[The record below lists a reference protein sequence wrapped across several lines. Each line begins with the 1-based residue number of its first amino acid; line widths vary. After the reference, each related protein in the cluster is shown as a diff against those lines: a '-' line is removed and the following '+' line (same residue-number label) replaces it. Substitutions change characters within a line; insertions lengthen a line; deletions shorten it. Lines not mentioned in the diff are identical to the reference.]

1 MIARV
6 IIKYMVKPREDNMKK
21 AKILTA
27 TALLAALTTLSVGC
41 GEKKFDKV
49 FTGRYKTEGDV
60 KIVTINENLDSLE
73 NHGRIYVGLKT
84 NSAGN
89 KTQYF
94 YSSDGRFKFSLTD
107 SQYTSYSYQTTYYG
121 MYVTR
126 TDDVGSNRVT
136 KYTYYDN
143 NLNVLVSESEYL
155 STIAKTE
162 DFIFI
167 NNEFYQLDDDGEIK
181 TETKKDAGLA
191 LNYKKDVAGKVEKF
205 NDKYYQLDSSEIFV
219 YNDNL
224 ELVASYTAPSYI
236 EDDNVSS
243 AILPD
248 GNVLIQSIEQV
259 SEFDKKYDFE
269 LSCTKFKLYTSL
281 LNVKKN
287 TVKDIKA
294 DYLLN
299 GRMWA
304 LDGYDGV
311 NFKSRGWNPDL
322 KAVYSVSPIKDKR
335 VSIDDERTEFV
346 TLSNNGKIKSRIEK
360 QLVGQSSIPRIVAE
374 NRYVCAD
381 VSGVYYLLDQNG
393 KVLTRLDSE
402 YLWGNGCYAVNRGAD
417 LAVYD
422 FDANLV
428 KTYSAKSNP
437 TKVSLGSEVCA
448 IKYTDN
454 DNVRADVYKNGA
466 IIKTY
471 TLNKSGDIQPFVN
484 DSVYRIAQNFGNG
497 LKNEYYDMKGNLIA
511 RETDDVSIS
520 VYDNILERRTKN
532 SKEYIVIVEA

>member
-1 MIARV
+1 
-6 IIKYMVKPREDNMKK
+6 MKK

-60 KIVTINENLDSLE
+60 KIVTINENLDSLT

-143 NLNVLVSESEYL
+143 NLNVLVSESESL
-155 STIAKTE
+155 SEIAKTE

-167 NNEFYQLDDDGEIK
+167 NNEFYQLDNDGEIK
-181 TETKKDAGLA
+181 TETKKDARLA
-191 LNYKKDVAGKVEKF
+191 LKYKKDVAYKVEKF
-205 NDKYYQLDSSEIFV
+205 NDKYYQLGSPEVFV

-243 AILPD
+243 VVLPD
-248 GNVLIQSIEQV
+248 GNVLIQAMEQV
-259 SEFDKKYDFE
+259 STYEKKYDFE
-269 LSCTKFKLYTSL
+269 LSCAKFKLYTSL

-287 TVKDIKA
+287 TVKEIKA
-294 DYLLN
+294 DYLLIDE
-299 GRMWA
+299 MWY
-304 LDGYDGV
+304 LDGYDGM

-335 VSIDDERTEFV
+335 VSLDSERIEFV

>member
-1 MIARV
+1 
-6 IIKYMVKPREDNMKK
+6 MKK
-21 AKILTA
+21 TKILTA

-41 GEKKFDKV
+41 GETKFEKV
-49 FTGRYKTEGDV
+49 LTGKYKAEGDA
-60 KIVTINENLDSLE
+60 KIVTINENLDSLT
-73 NHGRIYVGLKT
+73 NLGKFYVGLKT
-84 NSAGN
+84 DSSGN

-94 YSSDGRFKFSLTD
+94 YSSEGRFKFSLTD
-107 SQYTSYSYQTTYYG
+107 SLYTNYSYQTTNYG
-121 MYVTR
+121 MYVMR
-126 TDDVGSNRVT
+126 IDVVGMDRVT

-143 NLNVLVSESEYL
+143 NLDVLLGESENF
-155 STIAKTE
+155 STITKTG

-167 NNEFYQLDDDGEIK
+167 NNEFYQVDDDGEIK

-191 LNYKKDVAGKVEKF
+191 LRYKREVAGKVEKF

-243 AILPD
+243 AVLPD
-248 GNVLIQSIEQV
+248 GNVLIQATEQV
-259 SEFDKKYDFE
+259 SAYEKKYDFE
-269 LSCTKFKLYTSL
+269 LSCAKFKLYTSL

-287 TVKDIKA
+287 TVKEIKA
-294 DYLLN
+294 DYLLIDE
-299 GRMWA
+299 MWY

-311 NFKSRGWNPDL
+311 NFKSMGYNPDL

-335 VSIDDERTEFV
+335 VSLDSERIEFV

-360 QLVGQSSIPRIVAE
+360 QLVGQSSIPGIVAE

-381 VSGVYYLLDQNG
+381 VSGAYYLLDQNG

-402 YLWGNGCYAVNRGAD
+402 HLWGNGCYAVDRGAG

-471 TLNKSGDIQPFVN
+471 TLNKSGDILPFIN
-484 DSVYRIAQNFGNG
+484 DSAYRIAQNFGNG

-511 RETDDVSIS
+511 RETDDISIS
-520 VYDNILERRTKN
+520 VYDNILERRTTS
-532 SKEYIVIVEA
+532 SKEYIIIVEA